1 MAAAGILLED
11 RVISEEYVHPNGF
24 EEHLIRWVKA

>member
-1 MAAAGILLED
+1 MADAGILLED
-11 RVISEEYVHPNGF
+11 RVISEEYVHPDGF